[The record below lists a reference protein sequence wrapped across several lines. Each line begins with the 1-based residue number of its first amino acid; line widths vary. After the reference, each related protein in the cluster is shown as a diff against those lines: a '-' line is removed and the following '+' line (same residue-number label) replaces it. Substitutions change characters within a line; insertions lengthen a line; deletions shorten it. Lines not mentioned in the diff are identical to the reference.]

1 MGGTFS
7 HQNPQPPPGP
17 KQGEASTLVGLAETK
32 LQSGLGRK
40 GVENL

>member
-17 KQGEASTLVGLAETK
+17 TLVGRAEPK